1 MWDFVYSTTRVL
13 FSRDSVSAVAKLIT
27 KLFHITNI
35 THLGKVCDSLRNSWN
50 QISGKSTLVTN
61 TLKMMNVTTLFFQSF
76 FFHTRRDLFSS
87 ILVFSYLRDL
97 EKSTRHILCLI
108 KFQASTPVSRHKSNK
123 KEGKTKLTTEKNLNY
138 VLNFHPPSTPFLLKC
153 LRKKRPEFLSYIM
166 QITTF
171 DYNRIS
177 RSNPIIL
184 NQNWLIYVA
193 IWILSYNWSFIKYV
207 DMAWGG
213 LPKVNISWYALF
225 SKMVYKQRGGG

>member
-1 MWDFVYSTTRVL
+1 MWQHCF
-13 FSRDSVSAVAKLIT
+13 F
-27 KLFHITNI
+27 
-35 THLGKVCDSLRNSWN
+35 N
-50 QISGKSTLVTN
+50 Q
-61 TLKMMNVTTLFFQSF
+61 F
-76 FFHTRRDLFSS
+76 FFHTRRDLFFS

-193 IWILSYNWSFIKYV
+193 IWILSYNWSFINYV
-207 DMAWGG
+207 DMAWGVCQKSIFLDMLYLVKWSTNKG
-213 LPKVNISWYALF
+213 GGVKNSPKSVH
-225 SKMVYKQRGGG
+225 MVYQYLLTSIIHSQVLDEI